1 MMWLLYATGTREFS
15 LSSSDDFSWWLDVGI
30 GAVSP
35 VKQSSDRR
43 RQAQPV
49 RLGAIDDR
57 VRAAEWPD
65 TMRLRQVLASYT
77 AFLAGVGF
85 SHTFNAALVRA
96 RPKRSTLASASLCR
110 RARASFRS
118 SGGRVGL
125 RNRATRQ
132 PSPLLFLFFLR
143 DVSFAS
149 TDAPCY
155 LTAAVLHAGLQN
167 ISLPTS
173 GHFLRIS
180 CARIIAWQHE

>member
-43 RQAQPV
+43 RQARPV

-96 RPKRSTLASASLCR
+96 RPKRSTPASASLCR

-118 SGGRVGL
+118 SGGTAEWGWGIEP
-125 RNRATRQ
+125 RANH
-132 PSPLLFLFFLR
+132 PLYSSSS
-143 DVSFAS
+143 SFAMFLS
-149 TDAPCY
+149 RLPTFYALLRCCTPHRPADLSSY
-155 LTAAVLHAGLQN
+155 FR
-167 ISLPTS
+167 SLPMYQPCKD
-173 GHFLRIS
+173 H
-180 CARIIAWQHE
+180 